1 MQPWYHIVGIL
12 TFLNYSR
19 CPFYLSLVG
28 EQKWFRTSTIMLILL
43 NLRSIINLVQR
54 TCGFFDAVIKWSAG
68 IWCGLT
74 GNFVDDGTTLAATP
88 RQPSEMCAPPP
99 IRQTPQPDA
108 VVGEPE
114 DNDDTLHFRY
124 YVGPALFCTQPMPPP
139 ASAIIAA
146 NFSYPPPPL
155 PEYYIGPTV
164 FDIMGPPP
172 LACCVVASRF
182 CYPPPPPPCPGQGRT
197 GLCNRLALASEA
209 PLSV

>member
-1 MQPWYHIVGIL
+1 
-12 TFLNYSR
+12 
-19 CPFYLSLVG
+19 
-28 EQKWFRTSTIMLILL
+28 
-43 NLRSIINLVQR
+43 
-54 TCGFFDAVIKWSAG
+54 
-68 IWCGLT
+68 
-74 GNFVDDGTTLAATP
+74 
-88 RQPSEMCAPPP
+88 MCTPPP
-99 IRQTPQPDA
+99 IRQTSPQPDA

-146 NFSYPPPPL
+146 KFSYPPPPL

-182 CYPPPPPPCPGQGRT
+182 SYPPPPPPCRIT
-197 GLCNRLALASEA
+197 IRLFSKLFIIFVSYLSYLLITYYCYLCT
-209 PLSV
+209 P